1 MPSEKR
7 ARIRA
12 NQQKLKEAEQARAKR
27 RKTLR
32 NGAIVLV
39 AAIVVFVGIYLRT
52 KPTPKKAVAARKT
65 TTAKTAGYLLPNGC
79 PNPNATIPRKTHFKK
94 YPPECLNPK
103 DQYLAVVNT
112 TAGTFDIKLEPNL
125 GPKSAN
131 NFYVLS
137 LYHFFNGTT
146 FFRVIPGFVIQG
158 GSPTNNDF
166 GTPGYSFGDKNPPA
180 GSYHIGTVAMAN
192 SGSPNSNGSQFFV
205 VSGTAG
211 EKELSDT
218 YSVFG
223 QVTKGLSV
231 IAKIN
236 AGGST
241 ANNGIPPRTTYK
253 INTVTIQVTK

>member
-1 MPSEKR
+1 
-7 ARIRA
+7 
-12 NQQKLKEAEQARAKR
+12 LKEAELARAKR
-27 RKTLR
+27 RRLIR
-32 NGAIVLV
+32 NGVIVVV
-39 AAIVVFVGIYLRT
+39 AAVVVFVGIYILT
-52 KPTPKKAVAARKT
+52 KPQTKKSVAATKT
-65 TTAKTAGYLLPNGC
+65 TSKTAKTTGYLLPNGC
-79 PNPNATIPRKTHFKK
+79 PNPNKVIPHKTHFKK
-94 YPPECLNPK
+94 YPPECLNPNYH
-103 DQYLAVVNT
+103 YLAIVKT
-112 TAGTFDIKLEPNL
+112 TAGTFDVKLEPNL

-166 GTPGYSFGDKNPPA
+166 GTPGYSFADKNPPA
-180 GSYHIGTVAMAN
+180 GSYHLGTVAMAN
-192 SGSPNSNGSQFFV
+192 TGKPHSNGSQFFI
-205 VSGTAG
+205 VSGTSG
-211 EKELSDT
+211 EQGLSNT

-231 IAKIN
+231 IKNIN

-241 ANNGIPPRTTYK
+241 ANNGIPPKTTYK

>member
-1 MPSEKR
+1 M
-7 ARIRA
+7 ARV
-12 NQQKLKEAEQARAKR
+12 KR
-27 RKTLR
+27 RRLMRTS
-32 NGAIVLV
+32 AIVVL
-39 AAIVVFVGIYLRT
+39 AAIVVFVGIYLLT
-52 KPTPKKAVAARKT
+52 KPTTKKTTAAAK
-65 TTAKTAGYLLPNGC
+65 TTAKTSPAKTTGYLLPNGC
-79 PNPNATIPRKTHFKK
+79 PNPSATIPRKTHFKK

-103 DQYLAVVNT
+103 DHYTAIVDT

-192 SGSPNSNGSQFFV
+192 SGSPNTNGSQFFV
-205 VSGTAG
+205 VSGAEG
-211 EKELSDT
+211 EKGLSDT

-223 QVTKGLSV
+223 QVTTGLSV

-241 ANNGIPPRTTYK
+241 ANNGIPPKTTYK